1 MFPRDDAE
9 NLNPFQFGILVL
21 SVAVL
26 IGLGAD
32 LIFKVPDEV
41 RRLIR
46 FIDTTICGLLFI
58 EWLIRYSEAASK
70 RKFMRWGWLDL
81 LACIPTIEA
90 FRILRI
96 FRIVRL
102 IVAVRT
108 VRRLIHM
115 LADNKTSTGLSGIGV
130 VAILM
135 TSIGSTGILLAEYN
149 APGANI
155 VTAGDALW
163 WALVTMTTVGYGDYY
178 PVSEVGRVIA
188 SLLMITGIGLFGTLS
203 GVAAG
208 FFLSDE
214 SNRPASLATQQKI
227 LDRMEALQQEI
238 HVIHGQ
244 QKATTARTQNEQNI
258 AMKKAPADESSE
270 R

>member
-1 MFPRDDAE
+1 MLPRDDAE

-21 SVAVL
+21 SVALL
-26 IGLGAD
+26 IGLGAELLLD
-32 LIFKVPDEV
+32 IPAEV
-41 RRLIR
+41 SRLIL

-58 EWLIRYSEAASK
+58 DWLIRCSEAKSK
-70 RKFMRWGWLDL
+70 REFMRWGWLDL

-90 FRILRI
+90 FRVLRI

-102 IVAVRT
+102 LIAVRT
-108 VRRLIHM
+108 LGRLIHI
-115 LADNKTSTGLSGIGV
+115 LAGNKTSTGLSGIGV
-130 VAILM
+130 IAILM

-178 PVSEVGRVIA
+178 PVSEMGRVIA

-214 SNRPASLATQQKI
+214 SDKPASLAAQQKM
-227 LDRMEALQQEI
+227 LDRIEALQKEI
-238 HVIHGQ
+238 HEIYAEQ
-244 QKATTARTQNEQNI
+244 QRI
-258 AMKKAPADESSE
+258 ASTEEAKPPPKTDA
-270 R
+270 